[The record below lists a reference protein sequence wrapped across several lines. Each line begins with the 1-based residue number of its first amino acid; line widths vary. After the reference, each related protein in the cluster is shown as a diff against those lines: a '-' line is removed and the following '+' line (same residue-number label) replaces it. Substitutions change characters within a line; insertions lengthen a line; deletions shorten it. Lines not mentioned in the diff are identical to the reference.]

1 MVNIQT
7 YFNVR
12 KLSVFSKLGQ
22 IYRQIIN
29 KFWEEQSTKFHLN
42 PFKTDVTVRMSI
54 KENNDLEMIQV
65 LANVLLQSAQKTAL
79 IIVG

>member
-1 MVNIQT
+1 
-7 YFNVR
+7 
-12 KLSVFSKLGQ
+12 
-22 IYRQIIN
+22 
-29 KFWEEQSTKFHLN
+29 
-42 PFKTDVTVRMSI
+42 MSI